1 MSVEAAPVQES
12 SVLGAHND
20 EAKETG
26 TKLSTAKT
34 SSPPVEEAEVVDVT
48 EFDLSSADALEQQ
61 LVVCGKAGS
70 YEEAHQAKVKLQQL
84 KQHEEERL
92 CEEFRKQQEATLSVV
107 EESHAKEIA
116 EFNEIWDKKGEEYQ
130 EHAGGL
136 QSKLA
141 ERHKKEHEAYLE
153 KLQREV
159 APRTPRWSTNLHNAR
174 KIQEALAKQKKFA
187 EAATTKIQCDKLEA
201 QEYEAWKTAR
211 EAKVKS
217 LEERFFHKQ
226 ELEANGLAKRVQS
239 GLEEQQQARATELE
253 RLLLRYNNIKSQLIS
268 QQKIVQQHVE
278 KNPLV
283 NSPEAASSPLAS
295 RQRQKGARSQKGCKG
310 SQKARGG

>member
-1 MSVEAAPVQES
+1 M
-12 SVLGAHND
+12 G
-20 EAKETG
+20 
-26 TKLSTAKT
+26 
-34 SSPPVEEAEVVDVT
+34 EVVDVT

-116 EFNEIWDKKGEEYQ
+116 EFNEIWD
-130 EHAGGL
+130 
-136 QSKLA
+136 
-141 ERHKKEHEAYLE
+141 KKEHEAYLE

-239 GLEEQQQARATELE
+239 GLEEQQARATELE

>member
-1 MSVEAAPVQES
+1 M
-12 SVLGAHND
+12 G
-20 EAKETG
+20 
-26 TKLSTAKT
+26 
-34 SSPPVEEAEVVDVT
+34 
-48 EFDLSSADALEQQ
+48 
-61 LVVCGKAGS
+61 
-70 YEEAHQAKVKLQQL
+70 
-84 KQHEEERL
+84 EERL

-187 EAATTKIQCDKLEA
+187 EAATTKIQCDK
-201 QEYEAWKTAR
+201 
-211 EAKVKS
+211 
-217 LEERFFHKQ
+217 Q